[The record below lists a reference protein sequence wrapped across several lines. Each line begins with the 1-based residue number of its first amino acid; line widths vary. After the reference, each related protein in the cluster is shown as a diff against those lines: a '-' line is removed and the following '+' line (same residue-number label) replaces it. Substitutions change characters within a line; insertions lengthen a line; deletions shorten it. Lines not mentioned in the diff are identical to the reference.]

1 MFIGYS
7 IMKIKIE
14 HGLLQWLSV
23 GYQFLNSRSKQV
35 LSNLMRT
42 TRECVHLVT
51 RGRFR
56 TCDKDGGHTIR
67 SAIAENPMLHA
78 NFMALCFIEPKLLS
92 TMQVLYIV
100 GIRIFNFQKLTNAKI
115 TKHKNQTD
123 RRERERERQT
133 DTHAEVRFNY

>member
-1 MFIGYS
+1 
-7 IMKIKIE
+7 MKIKIE
-14 HGLLQWLSV
+14 HGLLQWLSI

-56 TCDKDGGHTIR
+56 TRDKDGGHTIR

-92 TMQVLYIV
+92 TMQVLHS
-100 GIRIFNFQKLTNAKI
+100 GNKDFQFSKI
-115 TKHKNQTD
+115 NKCKDYKTQKSD
-123 RRERERERQT
+123 RQKRERERQT
-133 DTHAEVRFNY
+133 DTHSEVRFNY